1 MAKRVVWTET
11 AWIDLESVADNIAR
25 DSPYYAASLVRQ
37 IRDHAR
43 SLSRMA
49 MRGHVVPEIG
59 DKQIRELIIQNYR
72 LIYSV
77 DDRGLPFLQSFMVLG
92 ISRLSGREEHRNF

>member
-1 MAKRVVWTET
+1 MAQRLIWTET
-11 AWIDLESVADNIAR
+11 AWIDLQNIADYIAR
-25 DSPYYAASLVRQ
+25 DSPYYAASFVRE

-59 DKQIRELIIQNYR
+59 DKQIRELTIRSYR
-72 LIYSV
+72 LIYRVEKSRV
-77 DDRGLPFLQSFMVLG
+77 AVLAIVYG
-92 ISRLSGREEHRNF
+92 ARDLKTLWARRT

>member
-1 MAKRVVWTET
+1 MAQRVIWTET
-11 AWIDLESVADNIAR
+11 AWIDLETIADYIAR
-25 DSPYYAASLVRQ
+25 DSPYYAASFVRE

-59 DKQIRELIIQNYR
+59 DKQIRELIIRSYR
-72 LIYSV
+72 LIYRVEKSRV
-77 DDRGLPFLQSFMVLG
+77 AVLAIVHG
-92 ISRLSGREEHRNF
+92 GRDLKALWARRTQ

>member
-1 MAKRVVWTET
+1 VAQRVIWTET
-11 AWIDLESVADNIAR
+11 AWIDLENIADYIAR
-25 DSPYYAASLVRQ
+25 DSPYYAASFVRE

-59 DKQIRELIIQNYR
+59 DKQIRELTIRSYR
-72 LIYSV
+72 LIYTVEKSRV
-77 DDRGLPFLQSFMVLG
+77 AVLAIVHG
-92 ISRLSGREEHRNF
+92 ARDLKTLWARRTQ

>member
-1 MAKRVVWTET
+1 MAQRVIWTET
-11 AWIDLESVADNIAR
+11 AWIDLENIANYIVR
-25 DSPYYAASLVRQ
+25 DSPYYAASFVRE

-59 DKQIRELIIQNYR
+59 DKQIRELIIRSYR
-72 LIYSV
+72 LIYRVEKSRV
-77 DDRGLPFLQSFMVLG
+77 AVLAIVHG
-92 ISRLSGREEHRNF
+92 ARDLKALWARRTQ

>member
-11 AWIDLESVADNIAR
+11 AWIDLESVADYIAR

-37 IRDHAR
+37 VRNHAR
-43 SLSRMA
+43 SLSRIA

-77 DDRGLPFLQSFMVLG
+77 QRSRIAVLA
-92 ISRLSGREEHRNF
+92 IVHSARDLKTLWARRAP

>member
-1 MAKRVVWTET
+1 MRH
-11 AWIDLESVADNIAR
+11 
-25 DSPYYAASLVRQ
+25 

-59 DKQIRELIIQNYR
+59 DKQIRELTIRSCR
-72 LIYSV
+72 LIYRVEKSRV
-77 DDRGLPFLQSFMVLG
+77 AVLAIVHG
-92 ISRLSGREEHRNF
+92 ARDLKTLWGARTQ